1 MGIGTALG
9 ECSRAKMQNRIEE
22 KMSERQKLQ
31 TVTIRLIGE
40 EQRQVAHL
48 RLAHLPVDPDKPIE
62 IIFREEKK
70 TRSLD
75 ANALMWAGTLK
86 DISEQAWLDRRQYS
100 DEVWHHYFKE
110 KYLPEDNDPDMESMT
125 KDGYRKWDFDPDG
138 CKVLV
143 GSTKQLTR
151 KGFAIYLEQVMAFG
165 ASLGVMFHEAPEK
178 YK

>member
-1 MGIGTALG
+1 
-9 ECSRAKMQNRIEE
+9 MQNRIEE

-70 TRSLD
+70 TRSLG
-75 ANALMWAGTLK
+75 ANARMWAGPLK
-86 DISEQAWLDRRQYS
+86 DISEQAWLDRRQFS